1 KSHFVIIS
9 LFLSASLRL
18 VPNRSQFFLYESV
31 TLSCV
36 DSGHFS
42 EWRVKRNTS
51 THKNEECSMN
61 WGKRN
66 EFQCF
71 INDLYTLDTGVYWC
85 ESGAGECSD
94 AVNITVTAGSVI
106 LKSPVHPVQEGE
118 SVTLHCITKTT
129 TSSSNLT
136 AEFYKDGVLVGSSS
150 TGNVTIHSVLKS
162 DEGLYKC
169 HISGAG
175 ESGDSWLVV
184 RAGRPGSSHLP
195 LAPILLPV
203 VVVCLLLASV
213 MLLCLWRNHK
223 GQPVN
228 KHGKNDSEVSYTD
241 VTITQEVQPQEDRE
255 MDLSSTF
262 YSIIKPGAT

>member
-1 KSHFVIIS
+1 MKQP
-9 LFLSASLRL
+9 LSQSSMEITTLCTIVASLRL
-18 VPNRSQFFLYESV
+18 VPNRSQFFQYESV

-51 THKNEECSMN
+51 TQKNEECMN
-61 WGKRN
+61 WGTRN
-66 EFQCF
+66 ESRCF
-71 INDLYTLDTGVYWC
+71 INGLHQLDTGVYWC
-85 ESGAGECSD
+85 EFGAGECSD
-94 AVNITVTAGSVI
+94 TVNITVTGGSVI

-118 SVTLHCITKTT
+118 SVTLHCIKET

-150 TGNVTIHSVLKS
+150 TGNMTIHSVLKS
-162 DEGLYKC
+162 DEGLYNC

-175 ESGDSWLVV
+175 ESGDSWLAV
-184 RAGRPGSSHLP
+184 RAGRSESSHLP

-213 MLLCLWRNHK
+213 MLLCLWRNRK
-223 GQPVN
+223 GQDDSDVLYMDVN
-228 KHGKNDSEVSYTD
+228 
-241 VTITQEVQPQEDRE
+241 ITQEVQPQEDRE
-255 MDLSSTF
+255 MDLSAAVYST
-262 YSIIKPGAT
+262 IKPGAT

>member
-1 KSHFVIIS
+1 MEITTLCTIV
-9 LFLSASLRL
+9 ASLRL
-18 VPNRSQFFLYESV
+18 VPNRSQFFTFESV

-51 THKNEECSMN
+51 KHNNRECMN
-61 WGKRN
+61 WGTRN
-66 EFQCF
+66 ESRCF
-71 INDLYTLDTGVYWC
+71 INDIHTLDTGVYWC

-94 AVNITVTAGSVI
+94 AVNITVTGGSVI

-129 TSSSNLT
+129 SSSNLT
-136 AEFYKDGVLVGSSS
+136 AEFYKDGVLVGSSP
-150 TGNVTIHSVLKS
+150 TGNMTIHSVLKS

-175 ESGDSWLVV
+175 QSGDSWLSV
-184 RAGRPGSSHLP
+184 RAGRPESSHLP

-213 MLLCLWRNHK
+213 ILLWLWRNRK
-223 GQPVN
+223 
-228 KHGKNDSEVSYTD
+228 GKNDSEVLYTD
-241 VTITQEVQPQEDRE
+241 VNITQEVQPQEDRE
-255 MDLSSTF
+255 TDLSSTF
-262 YSIIKPGAT
+262 YSTIKPGAT